1 MPRTAPTVT
10 VACALFALAGAAHA
24 QLDLI
29 VDTNAQTYVFQGT
42 ITADA
47 GPFGSSGFRHRWELN
62 PPGTDEPSGGPQQIG
77 LGSRLSLATTNSGPF
92 LGALN
97 LHFFTQGTGP
107 DLMRI
112 DVGWVGGDPGAT
124 TFTGIG
130 IPQSYASLQPSTIAM
145 LERSV
150 GSTLAGASPTPGAPG
165 IAIIGIPAPGVLPV
179 AGLALIA
186 GTRRRRR

>member
-10 VACALFALAGAAHA
+10 LACALFALAGAANA

-29 VDTNAQTYVFQGT
+29 VDTNMQTYVFQGT
-42 ITADA
+42 LTADA

-62 PPGTDEPSGGPQQIG
+62 PVGSNQDTGGPQQVG
-77 LGSRLSLATTNSGPF
+77 LGSRLSLSPTNSAPF

-97 LHFFTQGTGP
+97 LHFFAQGTGP

-130 IPQSYASLQPSTIAM
+130 LPQSYAGLQPHAIAM
-145 LERSV
+145 LEASI
-150 GSTLAGASPTPGAPG
+150 GSTLAGASPTPGAEG
-165 IAIIGIPAPGVLPV
+165 INIIGIPTPGVLALFGV
-179 AGLALIA
+179 AGL
-186 GTRRRRR
+186 TSVRRRR